1 MKRITI
7 PIHGNIDAIKRELQE
22 LLGIDLSYA
31 QVVDY
36 LIKHYR
42 DTRQVGTTWRSK
54 TS

>member
-7 PIHGNIDAIKRELQE
+7 PVQGNIDAVKKQLQE
-22 LLGIDLSYA
+22 QMGIDLSYS

-42 DTRQVGTTWRSK
+42 DTVKPTTTWRDK
-54 TS
+54 

>member
-7 PIHGNIDAIKRELQE
+7 PVAGNIDAIRRELQE
-22 LLGIDLSYA
+22 KMGIDLSYS

-42 DTRQVGTTWRSK
+42 DSVKPGTTWRNA
-54 TS
+54 